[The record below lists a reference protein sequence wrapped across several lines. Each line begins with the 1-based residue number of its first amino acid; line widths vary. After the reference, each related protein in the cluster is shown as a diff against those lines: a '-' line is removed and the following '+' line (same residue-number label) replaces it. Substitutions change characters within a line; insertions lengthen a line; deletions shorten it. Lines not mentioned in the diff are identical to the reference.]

1 MSFYGFARGI
11 CRAVVKVAFKFRVEG
26 LENLPKEGGFVLCC
40 NHRSYF
46 DPIFLAVRSK
56 RQITFMAKEEL
67 FKVKLLAP
75 IIRKLGAFPIARG
88 KGDTGAVDYAIQAV
102 SDGKVMALFP
112 EGTRSKSGEM
122 LPFKSGVVVI
132 ASRTM
137 SDIVPAAIVFEG
149 KLRFR
154 RRVTV
159 RYGAP
164 ISCAELEL
172 DPNSRQ
178 SLRAARSKLSDAV
191 HALLEEGH

>member
-1 MSFYGFARGI
+1 MSFYGFARGL
-11 CRAVVKVAFKFRVEG
+11 CRGVIKVAFKFRVEG
-26 LENLPKEGGFVLCC
+26 LENLPKEGGFVLCS

-46 DPIFLAVRSK
+46 DPIFLAVRFK

-88 KGDTGAVDYAIQAV
+88 KGDMGAVDYAIQAV

-137 SDIVPAAIVFEG
+137 SDVVPAAIIFEG

-154 RRVTV
+154 RKVTV
-159 RYGAP
+159 RFGAP
-164 ISCAELEL
+164 ISCEELEL

-191 HALLEEGH
+191 RTLLEEGH